1 LRVKEIIM
9 SHHIEMLQ
17 SLRAAGHRLT
27 PQREVVLAVICD
39 SDGHITAE
47 EILKQVR
54 TRYPYLN
61 KSAVY
66 RSLDLL
72 VRRGMLTQTDLGQ
85 GRIEYEL
92 HRHPH
97 HHHLICRHC
106 GKTEQVEHSLFVPLE
121 KNLNARYGFQAD
133 LDHFAIFG
141 TCHKCRNKKSR
152 MEVSRAH
159 S

>member
-1 LRVKEIIM
+1 MPDHLELL
-9 SHHIEMLQ
+9 E

-27 PQREVVLAVICD
+27 PQRESVLAAIAA
-39 SDGHITAE
+39 SDGHLTAD
-47 EILKQVR
+47 EILRQVR
-54 TRYPYLN
+54 TRYPYLG

-72 VRRGMLTQTDLGQ
+72 VQLGMVTLTDMGQ

-97 HHHLICRHC
+97 HHHLICHHC
-106 GKTEQVEHSLFVPLE
+106 GHNEQIEHALLVPLE
-121 KNLNARYGFQAD
+121 QKLQAKHGFQAD

-141 TCHKCRNKKSR
+141 TCRRCQARA
-152 MEVSRAH
+152 SRA
-159 S
+159 SARRSSRPSRSRDR